1 MLKIAEYAKAGE
13 VLRQKAY
20 RALDEAGVSYEKP
33 CDESDKIRLVFAGQY
48 SAGKSTIMK
57 MLTGRDDIA
66 TGAEI
71 TTQEAHTYEWMGLE
85 VIDTPGVH
93 TTLRPDHDEIS
104 YKAIASADMLVFVVT
119 NELFDSH
126 IAEHFRKLAIE
137 KDKASEMILVVNKM
151 ERAAEGNTKVQQDII
166 REDLRKVLAP
176 YTPEQLHLS
185 FLDAQSYL
193 DSLEEREE
201 DPELADE
208 LLERSGYNQFIE
220 TLNKFVEEK
229 SMVSKLTTELYVL
242 DNLLDKAI
250 YDLQPKASDE
260 DISALEESQIQ
271 QRHILVEARNSMQQ
285 EITDIFDSAAAKLR
299 ELGVTAANSIEAGR
313 EQAEIEA
320 DIEQYISQA
329 SDITDRCQ
337 IDADDSVKVRL
348 AELGQSLDEMEK
360 SEFSQNLKVRLVD
373 KYDNIPDAVKMVFV
387 TTDNIERAGDMILG
401 SVVKTGVPE
410 VLKLT
415 GDNATTVLR
424 LTGSSDKL
432 VRNAV
437 RSVGTRVGYK
447 FKPYE
452 ATKVAKNISKGVTR
466 GSTIMGAVGIGLDI
480 YLQLKEDYDEALRK
494 EALRSNRQ
502 NVRST
507 FNSAAKE
514 LEDFSRQ
521 YVKENVYRPMEQ
533 SIASIDANIQN
544 IRDTRDGKSSA
555 CVRLENIQTECSKLI
570 EKLHQA
576 ALSAEA

>member
-33 CDESDKIRLVFAGQY
+33 SEESDKIRLVFAGQY

-71 TTQEAHTYEWMGLE
+71 TTQEAHTYDWMGME

-285 EITDIFDSAAAKLR
+285 EITDIFDTASAKLR

-337 IDADDSVKVRL
+337 IDADDAVKVRL

-494 EALRSNRQ
+494 EALKSNRQ

-507 FNSAAKE
+507 FNSAAKD

-544 IRDTRDGKSSA
+544 IRDTRDGKSST
-555 CVRLENIQTECSKLI
+555 CLKLENIQTECSRLI

-576 ALSAEA
+576 ALGMEA

>member
-33 CDESDKIRLVFAGQY
+33 RDESDKIRLVFAGQY

-507 FNSAAKE
+507 FNSAAKD

-544 IRDTRDGKSSA
+544 IRDTRDGKSST

>member
-1 MLKIAEYAKAGE
+1 M
-13 VLRQKAY
+13 
-20 RALDEAGVSYEKP
+20 
-33 CDESDKIRLVFAGQY
+33 
-48 SAGKSTIMK
+48 
-57 MLTGRDDIA
+57 
-66 TGAEI
+66 
-71 TTQEAHTYEWMGLE
+71 
-85 VIDTPGVH
+85 
-93 TTLRPDHDEIS
+93 
-104 YKAIASADMLVFVVT
+104 
-119 NELFDSH
+119 
-126 IAEHFRKLAIE
+126 
-137 KDKASEMILVVNKM
+137 
-151 ERAAEGNTKVQQDII
+151 
-166 REDLRKVLAP
+166 
-176 YTPEQLHLS
+176 
-185 FLDAQSYL
+185 
-193 DSLEEREE
+193 
-201 DPELADE
+201 
-208 LLERSGYNQFIE
+208 
-220 TLNKFVEEK
+220 
-229 SMVSKLTTELYVL
+229 
-242 DNLLDKAI
+242 
-250 YDLQPKASDE
+250 QPKASDE